1 MFQHLQH
8 CEKFLETMTLYQ
20 LPDIDT
26 DVSTV
31 SLQAH
36 IASAVSDNWKILD
49 FNTNW
54 IELCFLESL
63 YIKRLKPKINEGLKA
78 SKELLLF

>member
-26 DVSTV
+26 DVITV
-31 SLQAH
+31 NLKAH
-36 IASAVSDNWKILD
+36 IASAVSEN
-49 FNTNW
+49 
-54 IELCFLESL
+54 
-63 YIKRLKPKINEGLKA
+63 
-78 SKELLLF
+78 